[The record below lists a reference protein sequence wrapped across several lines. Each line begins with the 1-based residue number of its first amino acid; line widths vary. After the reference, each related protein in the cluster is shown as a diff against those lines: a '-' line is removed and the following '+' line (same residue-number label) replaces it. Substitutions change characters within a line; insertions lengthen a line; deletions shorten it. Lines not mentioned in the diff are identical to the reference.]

1 VGDEGRD
8 VPGFRPNQL
17 AGFRIGVTSDRRSQ
31 DLIDA
36 FERRGAA
43 VVHAPTIRITHSP
56 HDEVIVADTRAII
69 RAQPELL
76 LATTSYGLRRWFEI
90 ADSTGLG
97 QELFSTLEAADILV
111 RGPKA
116 RGAIRAAD
124 LDDAGMSDEE
134 TTVSLVSKVLAEHPP
149 TTTVA
154 VQLHGSTDEQ
164 QLDRLRD
171 AGYPVLTVAPYQW
184 SAPKNEDHR
193 VARLI
198 DAVCAAQL
206 DCVTFTS
213 APAVDALLSAA
224 EDRGLLEQL
233 LGAFR
238 GPVIAAVVGPVT
250 AAPLIALGVEPIQPQ
265 RFRMGALIR
274 LVCEWLELNRV
285 ARVQTAHGM
294 VELRGST
301 ASVGGVAVTLPP
313 TALALLRSL
322 VAANGAVVSR
332 AELAATLPAGGDEH
346 ALEMALSRLR
356 QALPAPKIVATVVK
370 RGYRLDV

>member
-1 VGDEGRD
+1 MSESLDA
-8 VPGFRPNQL
+8 PGFLQNQL
-17 AGFRIGVTSDRRSQ
+17 AGFRIGITSDRRSQ

-36 FERRGAA
+36 FERRGAT
-43 VVHAPTIRITHSP
+43 VMHAPTIRITHSP

-69 RAQPELL
+69 EARPRVL

-97 QELFSTLEAADILV
+97 MELLATLEAADVLV

-116 RGAIRAAD
+116 RGATRAAG

-134 TTVSLVSKVLAEHPP
+134 TTASLVTKVLAEHPP
-149 TTTVA
+149 GTTVA
-154 VQLHGSTDEQ
+154 IQLHGFTDEQ

-171 AGYPVLTVAPYQW
+171 AGYPVHTVAPYHW
-184 SAPKNEDHR
+184 TAPKNDDHR
-193 VARLI
+193 VQKLI
-198 DAVCAAQL
+198 EAICAGQL

-213 APAVDALLSAA
+213 APAVDALLSVA
-224 EDRGLLEQL
+224 EEHARLDDLLR
-233 LGAFR
+233 AFR
-238 GPVIAAVVGPVT
+238 TQVVAAAVGPVT
-250 AAPLIALGVEPIQPQ
+250 AAPLIANGIEPIQPA

-274 LVCEWLELNRV
+274 LVCDWLEQNRV
-285 ARVQTAHGM
+285 ARVQTQHGL

-301 ASVGGVAVTLPP
+301 VSIDGWAVTLPP

-322 VAANGAVVSR
+322 IAANGAVVSR
-332 AELAATLPAGGDEH
+332 ADLASTLPAGGDEH